1 MSKAKR
7 SKALPKDYTDPRH
20 RSSKNTHDWCKGR
33 VGVEHEPVW
42 TAVGYPREILPSR
55 ETCSCKICG
64 KSIGFDRRQK
74 VYPFGEI
81 LAALRKNAGVEQAD
95 VAESVGV
102 PVALLAEIESGAQ
115 SVSLKKMPQYL
126 RAVGAAISVRI
137 YPNAKRCWGDEISLK
152 IDGAGEGGDQ

>member
-7 SKALPKDYTDPRH
+7 SKALPNDYIDPRH

-33 VGVEHEPVW
+33 VGVEHEAVW
-42 TAVGYPREILPSR
+42 VPAGYPRDILPSW
-55 ETCSCKICG
+55 EMCECKVCG
-64 KSIGFDRRQK
+64 KSLGFDRRTRA
-74 VYPFGEI
+74 YPFGEI
-81 LAALRKNAGVEQAD
+81 LAALRKNAGVEQAE

-137 YPNAKRCWGDEISLK
+137 YPNEKRFWGDEIFLK
-152 IDGAGEGGDQ
+152 IDGKEEGGEK